1 MLNLTGTD
9 FDLKNEG
16 VCYQNLE
23 LPHLCIMI
31 RKSLYNPSGSSD
43 VDLDVDLFIPELE
56 KMNKIYKF
64 ERRTCFICD
73 TCCDADYEGSFNL
86 LLTES
91 MIQSLNEEEMGK
103 WIKNV
108 FAQFQEYYRILN
120 IEFL

>member
-56 KMNKIYKF
+56 WQIRHIGFPSFRDPEEDPEQAELTFGFTENFY
-64 ERRTCFICD
+64 TFI
-73 TCCDADYEGSFNL
+73 
-86 LLTES
+86 
-91 MIQSLNEEEMGK
+91 
-103 WIKNV
+103 
-108 FAQFQEYYRILN
+108 
-120 IEFL
+120 